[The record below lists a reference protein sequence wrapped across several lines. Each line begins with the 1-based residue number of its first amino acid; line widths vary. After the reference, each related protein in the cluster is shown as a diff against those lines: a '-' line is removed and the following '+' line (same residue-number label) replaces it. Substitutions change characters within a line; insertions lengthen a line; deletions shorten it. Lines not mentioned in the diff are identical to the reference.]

1 MTDPLFPAPGGSD
14 LPLVRFGCGKYYL
27 RINPRLIGF
36 TASSAPEAVSI
47 FGLYFNLLRLAV
59 LRDLTIPNSS
69 FLARDLFRVPSLR
82 LLARSP
88 FGPSFNLASVSALVA
103 TSPQRSHI
111 PRRIPF
117 PRYVASAGFL
127 NLSTLCSALGLAG
140 LFHPAATSRV
150 SPVQGLLSSRSH
162 PSSSEGACPHAVEPS
177 TTHQLAP
184 AATVLSPRLRGLY
197 PREVAFA
204 PPPLFTTTEA
214 APLIEFVS
222 SRPSTS
228 RRGPSLPGTSAHDV
242 DSKNLRFRARLKSSS
257 PACPPREASAATSP
271 RRPPARGFEP
281 TLRTAGLRTLDLL
294 TLPVSHGVLRSLE

>member
-1 MTDPLFPAPGGSD
+1 M
-14 LPLVRFGCGKYYL
+14 PLVRFGCGKYYL
-27 RINPRLIGF
+27 RIDPRLIGF
-36 TASSAPEAVSI
+36 TALPVPEAVSI
-47 FGLYFNLLRLAV
+47 FRLTSTCFDSPSFVTLRSRIHPSSHTTSSEF
-59 LRDLTIPNSS
+59 LRFDSS
-69 FLARDLFRVPSLR
+69 P
-82 LLARSP
+82 SP
-88 FGPSFNLASVSALVA
+88 FGGSS
-103 TSPQRSHI
+103 TSPRFLPSSRHH
-111 PRRIPF
+111 PSAATYREGIPF

-127 NLSTLCSALGLAG
+127 NLSTPCSALGLAG

-150 SPVQGLLSSRSH
+150 PPVQGLLSSRSH

-184 AATVLSPRLRGLY
+184 AATVLGPRLRGLY
-197 PREVAFA
+197 PREIAFA

-214 APLIEFVS
+214 APLIEFIS

-242 DSKNLRFRARLKSSS
+242 DSKNLRFRARLQSSS
-257 PACPPREASAATSP
+257 PACPPREASTATSP